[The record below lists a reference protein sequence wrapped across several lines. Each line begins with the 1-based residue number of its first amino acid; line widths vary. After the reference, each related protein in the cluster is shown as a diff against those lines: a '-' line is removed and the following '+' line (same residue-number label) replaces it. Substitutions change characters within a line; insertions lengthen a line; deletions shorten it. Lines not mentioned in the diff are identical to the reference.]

1 MNEWIITGERKYIDL
16 WPQAILFL
24 HKMCLKY
31 VLKLM
36 SHSTWL
42 FNCKKIKMYLLLF
55 GKLDKNSDQF
65 HWKFK
70 FSANIH
76 LYFNLKSQ
84 ICQLSIK
91 KYRIELQ

>member
-1 MNEWIITGERKYIDL
+1 MNELIITGERKYIDL

-42 FNCKKIKMYLLLF
+42 FNCKQIKMYLLLF

-65 HWKFK
+65 HW
-70 FSANIH
+70 NIH
-76 LYFNLKSQ
+76 FLQTFTYILTLHLKFVSYP
-84 ICQLSIK
+84 LTN
-91 KYRIELQ
+91 IE